1 LIITGAM
8 LRDSIIS
15 GANNIKNHSASVD
28 ELNVF
33 PVPDGDTGTNMSMTM
48 GHAVTELANLP
59 DNVTVEKV
67 SAVVSS
73 ALLRGARGNSGV
85 ILSLIFRGFA
95 KEMQGKKDATA
106 SNIVN
111 SLKYGVEAAY
121 KAVMKPT
128 EGTILTVVR
137 ISAEKAAGK
146 LDEINDPVEIFDYI
160 LEVAEDTLDRTPEM
174 LPVLKKA
181 GVVDSGGMGLLIIF
195 QGMQEVFK
203 KGKIVELAENGTKA
217 EAAKGVFTDGIAE
230 GLTNSYC
237 TEFLVIKEKGIQAD
251 ANKLKKDLEEIGD
264 SIVVVD
270 DSELIKCHVHTET
283 PDIALGKALKHGYLS
298 QIKIENMLEQY
309 MRLQASKG
317 EEHAIEFDKVPEV
330 FEYVPVSEDAEEYG
344 FVAVSAGSGLA
355 NLFSELGV
363 SKTVEGGQ
371 SMNPSTEEI
380 LSASQSIDAKNIF
393 VLANNKNII
402 LSAEQA
408 SKLADR
414 NIVII
419 PTKSIPEGISAML
432 VFNPELDLDNNRI
445 LMNEAIKSVKSGS
458 VTYAARN
465 SDFDGRNIREGEILA
480 LEDGKLS
487 FTDTD
492 PEKAAI
498 KLARRLC
505 SRDTNFVTVIYGAD
519 VTEEKANSV
528 LEALEGRLGKN
539 IEISLV
545 SGNQPIYY
553 YYISAE

>member
-1 LIITGAM
+1 
-8 LRDSIIS
+8 
-15 GANNIKNHSASVD
+15 
-28 ELNVF
+28 
-33 PVPDGDTGTNMSMTM
+33 
-48 GHAVTELANLP
+48 
-59 DNVTVEKV
+59 
-67 SAVVSS
+67 
-73 ALLRGARGNSGV
+73 
-85 ILSLIFRGFA
+85 
-95 KEMQGKKDATA
+95 
-106 SNIVN
+106 
-111 SLKYGVEAAY
+111 
-121 KAVMKPT
+121 
-128 EGTILTVVR
+128 
-137 ISAEKAAGK
+137 
-146 LDEINDPVEIFDYI
+146 
-160 LEVAEDTLDRTPEM
+160 
-174 LPVLKKA
+174 
-181 GVVDSGGMGLLIIF
+181 
-195 QGMQEVFK
+195 
-203 KGKIVELAENGTKA
+203 
-217 EAAKGVFTDGIAE
+217 
-230 GLTNSYC
+230 
-237 TEFLVIKEKGIQAD
+237 
-251 ANKLKKDLEEIGD
+251 
-264 SIVVVD
+264 
-270 DSELIKCHVHTET
+270 
-283 PDIALGKALKHGYLS
+283 
-298 QIKIENMLEQY
+298 
-309 MRLQASKG
+309 
-317 EEHAIEFDKVPEV
+317 
-330 FEYVPVSEDAEEYG
+330 
-344 FVAVSAGSGLA
+344 
-355 NLFSELGV
+355 
-363 SKTVEGGQ
+363 TVEGGQ

>member
-1 LIITGAM
+1 LIITGAT

-15 GANNIKNHSASVD
+15 GANNIKNHSAAVD

-48 GHAVTELANLP
+48 GYAVTELTNLP

-67 SAVVSS
+67 ATVVSS

-85 ILSLIFRGFA
+85 ILSLIFRGFS
-95 KEMQGKKDATA
+95 KEMQGKKNADA

-128 EGTILTVVR
+128 EGTILTVAR

-146 LDEINDPVEIFDYI
+146 LDEISDPVEIFDYI
-160 LEVAEDTLDRTPEM
+160 LEVAEDTLERTPEM

-203 KGKIVELAENGTKA
+203 KGRIVELAENGAKT
-217 EAAKGVFTDGIAE
+217 EAARGVFTDGIAE

-237 TEFLVIKEKGIQAD
+237 TEFLVIKEKGIAAD
-251 ANKLKKDLEEIGD
+251 PNKLRKDLEEIGD

-317 EEHAIEFDKVPEV
+317 EEHSIEFDKIPEV
-330 FEYVPVSEDAEEYG
+330 FEYVPVSENAEEYG
-344 FVAVSAGSGLA
+344 FVAVSAGSGLS

-363 SKTVEGGQ
+363 SRTVEGGQ
-371 SMNPSTEEI
+371 SMNPSTDEI
-380 LSASQSIDAKNIF
+380 LSAAQSIDAKNVF

-414 NIVII
+414 NVVVI
-419 PTKSIPEGISAML
+419 PTRSIPEGISAML
-432 VFNPELDLDNNRI
+432 VFNPELDVDNNRI
-445 LMNEAIKSVKSGS
+445 IMKEAIKSVKSGS
-458 VTYAARN
+458 VTYAARD

-519 VTEEKANSV
+519 VSEEKANSV
-528 LEALEGRLGKN
+528 LESLEGRLGKN